1 MAVAPLN
8 KVKEV
13 LDFAVT
19 QIPADKINMGIPNYG
34 YDWTLPFVQGVS
46 MAQSISNVQAVDIAR
61 EAGVAIQFDELA
73 QSPFFNYYDEQWRQH
88 EVWFED
94 ARSIRAKLAQVPA
107 YGFMGVGYWQLMR
120 FFPQNWLVLNSLYD
134 IEKVL

>member
-88 EVWFED
+88 EVRFED

>member
-46 MAQSISNVQAVDIAR
+46 MAQSISNVQAVDIAC

>member
-1 MAVAPLN
+1 MAPV
-8 KVKEV
+8 
-13 LDFAVT
+13 
-19 QIPADKINMGIPNYG
+19 
-34 YDWTLPFVQGVS
+34 
-46 MAQSISNVQAVDIAR
+46 VD
-61 EAGVAIQFDELA
+61 GM
-73 QSPFFNYYDEQWRQH
+73 WRQH

-94 ARSIRAKLAQVPA
+94 ARSIRAKLAQVPS

>member
-19 QIPADKINMGIPNYG
+19 QIPADKINMGIPNSG

-46 MAQSISNVQAVDIAR
+46 KAQSISNVQAVDIAR